1 MGLFNACW
9 KSSSSCE
16 RDRYNK
22 SLNSKRSEF
31 PKVTYDLNSW
41 KKVNPTVKLTKCK
54 SLGSNVK
61 TLRLL
66 KEGKVKDSARNDG
79 DRIDERGKKVYT
91 TLYNEYNGVY
101 NRRFCDA
108 ILDNAKANEDKLKIM
123 QEADEVAK
131 RTEKFVETQRTL
143 IIAVGGVVLLI
154 GTVLILRKL

>member
-1 MGLFNACW
+1 MGLFGACW

-16 RDRYNK
+16 RDRYNNE
-22 SLNSKRSEF
+22 LNAERGEF
-31 PKVTYDLNSW
+31 PEMTYSLESW
-41 KKVNPTVKLTKCK
+41 KKVNPTVKLTKCR
-54 SLGSNVK
+54 SLGADVK
-61 TLRLL
+61 ALRLL
-66 KEGKVKDSARNDG
+66 KEGKIKDSARSDG
-79 DRIDERGKKVYT
+79 KRWDERGKKVYT

>member
-1 MGLFNACW
+1 MGVCLKCCG
-9 KSSSSCE
+9 KCE

-22 SLNSKRSEF
+22 LLREYRKEF
-31 PKVTYDLNSW
+31 PEVTYDLNSW
-41 KKVNPTVKLTKCK
+41 RKVNPSVKLTKCQ
-54 SLGSNVK
+54 SLGSDVK

-66 KEGKVKDSARNDG
+66 KEGKIKDSARSDG
-79 DRIDERGKKVYT
+79 FRVDERGKKAYSN
-91 TLYNEYNGVY
+91 LYNEYNNVY

-108 ILDNAKANEDKLKIM
+108 ILDNSKANEDKLKIM

>member
-1 MGLFNACW
+1 MGLFGACW

-22 SLNSKRSEF
+22 LLNEKRRKF
-31 PKVTYDLNSW
+31 PQVTYNLDSW
-41 KKVNPTVKLTKCK
+41 RKVNPSIKLTKCN
-54 SLGSNVK
+54 SLGADVK

-66 KEGKVKDSARNDG
+66 KEGKIKDSARSDG
-79 DRIDERGKKVYT
+79 YRVDERGKKVYT

>member
-1 MGLFNACW
+1 MGLFGACW

-22 SLNSKRSEF
+22 LLNEKRREF

-79 DRIDERGKKVYT
+79 DRVDERGKKVYT
-91 TLYNEYNGVY
+91 DLYNEYYGVY
-101 NRRFCDA
+101 SRRFCDA

>member
-1 MGLFNACW
+1 MGWLKDVFNPSGA
-9 KSSSSCE
+9 E
-16 RDRYNK
+16 RERYNNL
-22 SLNSKRSEF
+22 LNEKRREF
-31 PKVTYDLNSW
+31 PKVTYSLESW
-41 KKVNPTVKLTKCK
+41 RKVNPSIKLTKCK

-66 KEGKVKDSARNDG
+66 KEGKIKDGARSDG
-79 DRIDERGKKVYT
+79 HRVDERGKKVYT
-91 TLYNEYNGVY
+91 TLYNEYNNVY

-123 QEADEVAK
+123 KEADEVAK

>member
-1 MGLFNACW
+1 MGWLKDVFNPRGA
-9 KSSSSCE
+9 E
-16 RDRYNK
+16 QDRYNNE
-22 SLNSKRSEF
+22 LNAKRKDF
-31 PKVTYDLNSW
+31 PKVTYSLESW
-41 KKVNPTVKLTKCK
+41 RKVNPSIKLTKCQ
-54 SLGSNVK
+54 SLGTDVK

-66 KEGKVKDSARNDG
+66 KEGKIKDSARSDG
-79 DRIDERGKKVYT
+79 FRTDERGKKVYT
-91 TLYNEYNGVY
+91 TLYNEYNSVY

>member
-1 MGLFNACW
+1 MGLFGVCW

-22 SLNSKRSEF
+22 LLNEKRREF
-31 PKVTYDLNSW
+31 PQVTYSLESW
-41 KKVNPTVKLTKCK
+41 RKVNPTVKLTKCK
-54 SLGSNVK
+54 SLGADVK

-66 KEGKVKDSARNDG
+66 KEGKVKDSARSDG
-79 DRIDERGKKVYT
+79 YRVDERGKKVYT
-91 TLYNEYNGVY
+91 TLYNEYNSVH

-108 ILDNAKANEDKLKIM
+108 ILDNAKANQDKIRIN

-131 RTEKFVETQRTL
+131 RVEKNVENQRTV
-143 IIAVGGVVLLI
+143 IIAVGGVVLII